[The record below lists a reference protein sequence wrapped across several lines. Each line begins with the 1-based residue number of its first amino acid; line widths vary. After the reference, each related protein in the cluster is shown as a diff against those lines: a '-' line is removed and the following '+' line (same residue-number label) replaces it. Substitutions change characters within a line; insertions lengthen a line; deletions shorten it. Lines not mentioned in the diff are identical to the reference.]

1 MFNPLGGIIIF
12 ISSIIHFKPSLNY
25 YNLLCK
31 MAVALERPVLMKV
44 SVNGVAVG
52 GMSPGDVI
60 GGKTIGGPVSDKLL

>member
-1 MFNPLGGIIIF
+1 
-12 ISSIIHFKPSLNY
+12 
-25 YNLLCK
+25 